1 VRFRFAAPLSR
12 LLSVSEVEWLG
23 VIVDYGLKAQSD
35 AHHVRRARDAT
46 MAMVDEP
53 YGATDFRRSG
63 ESFECDEG
71 AAIVHDPLRQLDL
84 ACTTRESAA
93 RAQVVERAVPRDGR
107 IETEVK
113 QMRSSLLRQR
123 NPHRGCGDHRPQG

>member
-1 VRFRFAAPLSR
+1 MAGLPLPGVRLGFFDGEATPAHWYTAAVKM
-12 LLSVSEVEWLG
+12 LSVSEVEWLG
-23 VIVDYGLKAQSD
+23 VIVDHGLKAQPD

-46 MAMVDEP
+46 MAVVDEP

-93 RAQVVERAVPRDGR
+93 GAQVVERAIPRDGR
-107 IETEVK
+107 IETEI
-113 QMRSSLLRQR
+113 
-123 NPHRGCGDHRPQG
+123 